1 MGETGM
7 PDEHIENIERALSY
21 MRDARRSAVKELA
34 TGSKS
39 NEHQR
44 GTTDDNMDRL
54 VRYQRVINSLLEA
67 RADEGGQPPTDT
79 AVPEIRSSPNHPY
92 AEETDE

>member
-1 MGETGM
+1 M
-7 PDEHIENIERALSY
+7 PDEHVEDIERALSY
-21 MRDARRSAVKELA
+21 MRNARRSAVKELA
-34 TGSKS
+34 TGSKA

-67 RADEGGQPPTDT
+67 QVDEGGSPPPSDT
-79 AVPEIRSSPNHPY
+79 AVQEIRSLRTRRY
-92 AEETDE
+92 AEESDE

>member
-1 MGETGM
+1 MGVTGM
-7 PDEHIENIERALSY
+7 PDEHVENIERALSY
-21 MRDARRSAVKELA
+21 MRNARRSAVKELA

-54 VRYQRVINSLLEA
+54 FRYQRVINSLLEA
-67 RADEGGQPPTDT
+67 RADEGGRPPSDA
-79 AVPEIRSSPNHPY
+79 AVPNRPY
-92 AEETDE
+92 TEETDE

>member
-1 MGETGM
+1 M
-7 PDEHIENIERALSY
+7 PDEHVDDIEQALAY
-21 MRDARRSAVKELA
+21 MRNARRSAVKELA
-34 TGSKS
+34 TGAKA

-67 RADEGGQPPTDT
+67 KADEEGSQP
-79 AVPEIRSSPNHPY
+79 RSY
-92 AEETDE
+92 VEERDE

>member
-1 MGETGM
+1 M
-7 PDEHIENIERALSY
+7 PAEHVKNIELALSY
-21 MRDARRSAVKELA
+21 IRDARRLAVKKPA

-54 VRYQRVINSLLEA
+54 VGYQV
-67 RADEGGQPPTDT
+67 
-79 AVPEIRSSPNHPY
+79 
-92 AEETDE
+92 

>member
-1 MGETGM
+1 MSA
-7 PDEHIENIERALSY
+7 EHVENIEFALSY
-21 MRDARRSAVKELA
+21 MRDARRTAVKKLA

-44 GTTDDNMDRL
+44 GTTDDNMERL
-54 VRYQRVINSLLEA
+54 VGYQRVINSLLEA
-67 RADEGGQPPTDT
+67 REDEVGLPPSDT
-79 AVPEIRSSPNHPY
+79 AVQGSRSVPTRPY